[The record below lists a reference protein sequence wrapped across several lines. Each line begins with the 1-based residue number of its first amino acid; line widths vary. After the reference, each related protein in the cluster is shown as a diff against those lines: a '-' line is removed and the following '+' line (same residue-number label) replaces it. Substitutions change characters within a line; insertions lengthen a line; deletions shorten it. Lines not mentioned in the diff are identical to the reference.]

1 MHTDELR
8 RHSRWL
14 MRAMEWDDA
23 RARYPNI
30 WHEGMPR
37 HVLAF
42 DRVASRLRL
51 GDLIA
56 SYYPASQRHQRRSER
71 FVGISRVVG
80 LRAADAGGFAW
91 IDLTTAH
98 KFDPPLAL
106 SQQPRRV
113 FLCCDPGWPDP
124 EVELF
129 RQVFDAAV
137 EAGWEPLEEDREA
150 AEAAVSPPVSAV
162 PSKPAQPAPD
172 EAPVETS
179 TEEPAEAVEAAPV
192 PVAPVAEQPS
202 PLPRGR
208 LFAGADFSGDMRDPR
223 ESTWLAV
230 VELREERLRVHRLD
244 ATGRH
249 GLQNYL
255 RDPDPTMMN
264 VEAIGLDF
272 PFGLPLDFAR
282 KLMGGDFPEE
292 GWWALAKRM
301 EKLSRPDYLI
311 AVQEFRDETGESKR
325 HTDEAAE
332 AFSPLH
338 RVNPDLGPMTY
349 HGIRMIA
356 EDRSRYAVK
365 PFESAKGRFLLEVY
379 PGGFVKQLSLPAT
392 STQEG
397 QSRERRRQILNALGR
412 LGYLPIELDDRLVKH
427 CLNRRDALD
436 AVIAARMAAVAVL
449 TDEVERTPEELAPED
464 AHRVRH
470 EGWIYGLKEPA

>member
-106 SQQPRRV
+106 NQQPRRV

-129 RQVFDAAV
+129 RQVFAAAV
-137 EAGWEPLEEDREA
+137 EAGWEPLEEDRDAPEA
-150 AEAAVSPPVSAV
+150 AISPP
-162 PSKPAQPAPD
+162 APPTSD
-172 EAPVETS
+172 ESPVDAS
-179 TEEPAEAVEAAPV
+179 TEEPAEAVE
-192 PVAPVAEQPS
+192 VAPEPMVAVAEPA
-202 PLPRGR
+202 PTLPQGR
-208 LFAGADFSGDMRDPR
+208 LFAGVDFSGDMRDPR
-223 ESTWLAV
+223 EATWLAI

-255 RDPDPTMMN
+255 RDPDSTMMS

-272 PFGLPLDFAR
+272 PFGLPIDFAQ

-301 EKLSRPDYLI
+301 ERLSRPDYLI
-311 AVQEFRDETGESKR
+311 ALQEFRDETGESKR
-325 HTDEAAE
+325 HTDDAAE

-379 PGGFVKQLSLPAT
+379 PGGFVKRLSLPAT

-397 QSRERRRQILNALGR
+397 QSRERRRQILNALGQ
-412 LGYLPIELDDRLVKH
+412 LDYLPIELDDRLEKH
-427 CLNRRDALD
+427 CMSRRDALD